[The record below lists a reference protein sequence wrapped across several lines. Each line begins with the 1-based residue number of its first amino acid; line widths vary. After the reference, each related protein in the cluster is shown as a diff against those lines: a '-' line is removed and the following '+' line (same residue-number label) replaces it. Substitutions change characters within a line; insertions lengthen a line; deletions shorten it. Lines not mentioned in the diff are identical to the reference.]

1 MKRAIVLLA
10 VFLVVFAA
18 MLPSP
23 ASADN
28 WHRGHRGHFGWWW
41 PGALVGGLVF
51 GAVVV
56 ATAPIWALSAAAASI
71 TPPPPAYAPA
81 PAYAAPP
88 AYYAAPP
95 VYSAPPSYSAAPSYS
110 APPSYSAAGPS
121 YPQTAAYAPAPRVQR
136 EVVYPNGR
144 YVLYGDG
151 VSQPWQWVWVWA
163 TTPPPAPPS
172 LQTLQTR

>member
-28 WHRGHRGHFGWWW
+28 WRGGHRGHVGWWW
-41 PGALVGGLVF
+41 PGAVVGGIVF
-51 GAVVV
+51 GAFAL

-71 TPPPPAYAPA
+71 APPPPAYAPA
-81 PAYAAPP
+81 ATYAAPP

-95 VYSAPPSYSAAPSYS
+95 VYSAPPSYSA
-110 APPSYSAAGPS
+110 
-121 YPQTAAYAPAPRVQR
+121 RR
-136 EVVYPNGR
+136 R
-144 YVLYGDG
+144 
-151 VSQPWQWVWVWA
+151 
-163 TTPPPAPPS
+163 
-172 LQTLQTR
+172 TRARPCS